1 MSRIDVKDLYTITF
15 YEYGEAYYG
24 SAQGYRFRIAREPL
38 ANVHYTPPDKRGEQ
52 SLRAQIWP
60 EPLGYAAADRSS
72 MEEKEFSFTQD
83 GLEQA
88 CAWLNERIARDA

>member
-1 MSRIDVKDLYTITF
+1 M
-15 YEYGEAYYG
+15 
-24 SAQGYRFRIAREPL
+24 
-38 ANVHYTPPDKRGEQ
+38 
-52 SLRAQIWP
+52 RAQIWP